1 MDSKVFSS
9 DKHSTQPYFSL
20 PTYVKRKSFANVS
33 KRQALFSV
41 ASAYIR
47 QFADEQ
53 TLPMDLLNRLRQAQA
68 EIEECGYYE
77 HTYGELAYG
86 AKMAWRNST
95 RCIGR
100 LHWSSLHVRD
110 MRHLTKAEDVFTAL
124 IEHIQIATNEGKI
137 RPLMTVFAPQLP
149 AHPGV
154 RIWNSQLIRYAGYQ
168 QPDGSIIGD
177 PMQVELTSMLLKLGW
192 KGGSGT
198 AFDLL
203 PLVIQM
209 PSQPPRL
216 FEIPPKVVL
225 EVPISHPDHPGFATL
240 GLKWYA
246 VPIIS
251 DMRLEIGGI
260 SYTAAPFNGWYMGTE
275 IGARNFSD
283 RNRYNLLPA
292 VAEIL
297 GLVKHPDRTLWRDRA
312 LVELNIAVL
321 HSFAFYG
328 VSIVD
333 HHTACRQFIVHEECE
348 CKAGRTV
355 AADWGWI
362 VPPMSS
368 SLTPIFHKSYQNE
381 AKTPNFFHQQPV
393 WRDYSSPTSRSRTSE
408 REGMEVPGSKFGD
421 PMCDIS
427 TLPEQHKL
435 FYEFGSNMSPS
446 C

>member
-1 MDSKVFSS
+1 MDSKAFSS
-9 DKHSTQPYFSL
+9 NNHGTQPYFSL
-20 PTYVKRKSFANVS
+20 RAYVKRKPFANIS

-53 TLPMDLLNRLRQAQA
+53 AFPIDLLNRLRQIHS
-68 EIEECGYYE
+68 EIEERGYYG
-77 HTYGELAYG
+77 HTGNELAYG
-86 AKMAWRNST
+86 AKLAWRNST

-110 MRHLTKAEDVFTAL
+110 MRHLTTAEDVFSAL
-124 IEHIQIATNEGKI
+124 VEHIQIAINGGKI
-137 RPLMTVFAPQLP
+137 RPLLTVFAPQLP

-154 RIWNSQLIRYAGYQ
+154 RIWNSQLMRYAGYL
-168 QPDGSIIGD
+168 QPNGSIIGD
-177 PMQVELTSMLLKLGW
+177 PMQVELTSLLLKLGW
-192 KGGSGT
+192 KGGAGT

-209 PSQPPRL
+209 PYQPPRI
-216 FEIPPKVVL
+216 FELPAEVVL

-275 IGARNFSD
+275 IGARNFGD
-283 RNRYNLLPA
+283 QNRYNLLPA
-292 VAEIL
+292 VAELL
-297 GLVKHPDRTLWRDRA
+297 GLATHHERTLWRDLA

-321 HSFAFYG
+321 HSFARYG
-328 VSIVD
+328 ISMVD
-333 HHTACRQFIVHEECE
+333 HHTACKQFIVHEERE

-368 SLTPIFHKSYQNE
+368 SLTPVFHKSYQDE
-381 AKTPNFFHQQPV
+381 ATTPNFFHQQAA
-393 WRDYSSPTSRSRTSE
+393 WREYSSPSRSDTSKQE
-408 REGMEVPGSKFGD
+408 DVDVLASRFGG
-421 PMCDIS
+421 PLHNIS
-427 TLPEQHKL
+427 TLSERRRWL
-435 FYEFGSNMSPS
+435 YEFDL
-446 C
+446 

>member
-1 MDSKVFSS
+1 MDSKEFSS
-9 DKHSTQPYFSL
+9 NKHGMQPYFSL
-20 PTYVKRKSFANVS
+20 PAYAKRRSFASVS
-33 KRQALFSV
+33 KRQTFFSA

-53 TLPMDLLNRLRQAQA
+53 TFPIDLLNRLRQVQS
-68 EIEECGYYE
+68 EIEERGYYE
-77 HTYGELAYG
+77 QTYSELAYG
-86 AKMAWRNST
+86 AKLAWRNSA
-95 RCIGR
+95 RCVGR
-100 LHWSSLHVRD
+100 LHWSSLHMRD
-110 MRHLTKAEDVFTAL
+110 MRHLTTAEDVFTAL
-124 IEHIQIATNEGKI
+124 IEHIQIATNRGKI

-149 AHPGV
+149 AHPGI
-154 RIWNSQLIRYAGYQ
+154 RIWNSQLLRYAGYLQ
-168 QPDGSIIGD
+168 ADGSTIGD
-177 PMQVELTSMLLKLGW
+177 PLQVELTTVLLKMGW
-192 KGGSGT
+192 KGGAGT

-209 PSQPPRL
+209 PYEPPRL
-216 FEIPPKVVL
+216 FEIPSDVVL

-283 RNRYNLLPA
+283 PNRYNLLPA

-297 GLVKHPDRTLWRDRA
+297 GLPMHPERTLWRDQA

-321 HSFAFYG
+321 HSFALHG
-328 VSIVD
+328 VSMVD
-333 HHTACRQFIVHEECE
+333 HHTACRQFIVHEERE
-348 CKAGRTV
+348 CKAGRGV

-368 SLTPIFHKSYQNE
+368 SLTPVFHKSYQNE
-381 AKTPNFFHQQPV
+381 MRTPNFFYQQSALCEYEK
-393 WRDYSSPTSRSRTSE
+393 WSNYSRSVIDQVES
-408 REGMEVPGSKFGD
+408 
-421 PMCDIS
+421 I
-427 TLPEQHKL
+427 L
-435 FYEFGSNMSPS
+435 
-446 C
+446 